1 MEKLARCQW
10 LYTLATWKAEI
21 RKIEVQGQPRQIVHE
36 TPPPHLQ
43 NNHSKMDWR
52 YTSSS
57 KAPAFQV

>member
-52 YTSSS
+52 
-57 KAPAFQV
+57 